1 MARNNEE
8 TSEKAWIEIER
19 GGGGGEMTGRRSREK
34 VERWRQPTR
43 NGLVVYR
50 IKAISG
56 TTILPVCHL
65 TDYLRGHSKAFRF
78 PACQITR
85 NFKAP
90 FTRPFIMV
98 SVPCRVISAA
108 CRFECH
114 MVGQTREV
122 NIIPRDIHSLY
133 IFILFKIITNVII
146 LDPMFSFF
154 FNFD

>member
-1 MARNNEE
+1 MLETLNNGWPLARYNEE
-8 TSEKAWIEIER
+8 TSEKAWIEMEWEE
-19 GGGGGEMTGRRSREK
+19 EMTGGRSREK

-43 NGLVVYR
+43 NGLAVYR

-85 NFKAP
+85 DFKAP

-108 CRFECH
+108 CRFECRT
-114 MVGQTREV
+114 VGQTRHEKGKHYSR
-122 NIIPRDIHSLY
+122 IFTLY
-133 IFILFKIITNVII
+133 IYN
-146 LDPMFSFF
+146 D
-154 FNFD
+154 